1 MNIVHKVKSK
11 LGLNKKQ
18 EDGFRSSK
26 QISYSQT
33 GEDLIVRFILGQLNI
48 TQPKYLDLGAHHP
61 DFLNNTN
68 IFYQNGGSGVNVEPD
83 PFLIQQFDKLR
94 PNDINLNVGIGF
106 RENEELMDFFVMSDK
121 VLNTFSKEEAEKI
134 ESYGTYKIE
143 QVLQIKLIPIS
154 KVLSYFKAGL
164 PNFVTL
170 DVEGLDLQIIK
181 TIDFESFRPQV
192 FCIETITYTE
202 DKSERKIT
210 EIIDWML
217 SKDYFVYADT
227 FINTIFV
234 DKQAWLKR

>member
-1 MNIVHKVKSK
+1 MNIINKIKLR
-11 LGLNKKQ
+11 LGLNEKL
-18 EDGFRSSK
+18 EDGFRSSR

-33 GEDLIVRFILGQLNI
+33 GEDLIVRFILEQLNI

-61 DFLNNTN
+61 EFLNNTN

-121 VLNTFSKEEAEKI
+121 VLNTFSREEAQKI

-143 QVLQIKLIPIS
+143 QVLQVKLIPIS
-154 KVLSYFKAGL
+154 QVLSYFKADL

-181 TIDFESFRPQV
+181 SIDFETFRPEV

-217 SKDYFVYADT
+217 SRDYFVYADT

-234 DKQAWLKR
+234 DKQAWLNR